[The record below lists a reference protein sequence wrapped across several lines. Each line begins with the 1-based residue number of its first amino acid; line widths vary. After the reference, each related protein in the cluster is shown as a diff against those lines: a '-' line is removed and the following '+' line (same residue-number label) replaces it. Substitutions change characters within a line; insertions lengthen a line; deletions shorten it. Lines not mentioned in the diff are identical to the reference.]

1 MARVIFDCARRLPGE
16 TPADHHGRMRP
27 PVPLTAIRSFEAAAR
42 RRSFKA
48 AADELN
54 LTASAVS
61 HAVRKLEDTLG
72 VALFER
78 SGQGVAPTPAGEAL
92 LDHVGR
98 AFEELN
104 RGLDLVST
112 RGPQLLR
119 LHCAPSFAAQW
130 LSPRLARFLAG
141 HPGFEVRLA
150 AGMDYARFL
159 TDEFD
164 ADIVYGPPRGEG
176 LIQMPLCR
184 ETVTPLCEPAR
195 AARIRTPADLRDH
208 VLIQSDNK
216 LVRWPLWFERNGL
229 PAPPPMGVRFDRSFL
244 AIAAAA
250 DGLGVALEST
260 LLAERE
266 IAGGRLVAP
275 LAGRARDVLYT
286 GHHLVFPAAAR
297 RRAPLRVFAGWL
309 AAELG
314 VGLSPE
320 LA

>member
-1 MARVIFDCARRLPGE
+1 MSLR
-16 TPADHHGRMRP
+16 
-27 PVPLTAIRSFEAAAR
+27 VPLSAVRSFEAAAR

-48 AADELN
+48 AAAELN

-61 HAVRKLEDTLG
+61 HAIRKMEEALG

-78 SGQGVAPTPAGEAL
+78 AGQGVGLTPAGEAL
-92 LDHVGR
+92 LEHVGR
-98 AFEELN
+98 AFEELH
-104 RGLDLVST
+104 RGLDLVAA

-130 LSPRLARFLAG
+130 LTPRLARFLAD
-141 HPGFEVRLA
+141 HPGLEVRLA
-150 AGMDYARFL
+150 AGMDYARFT

-176 LIQMPLCR
+176 LVVVPLCT
-184 ETVTPLCEPAR
+184 ETVTPLCDPDR
-195 AARIRTPADLRDH
+195 AARIRKPEDLLAH

-216 LVRWPLWFERNGL
+216 LVRWPLWFAQNDL
-229 PAPPPMGVRFDRSFL
+229 PAPRPLGVRFDRSFL

-266 IAGGRLVAP
+266 LANGRLVAP
-275 LAGRARDVLYT
+275 LRGVARDVTYV
-286 GHHLVFPAAAR
+286 GHHLVFPAGSR
-297 RRAPLRVFAGWL
+297 PRAPLRTFARWL
-309 AAELG
+309 VGELG
-314 VGLSPE
+314 IAEERAEFG
-320 LA
+320 